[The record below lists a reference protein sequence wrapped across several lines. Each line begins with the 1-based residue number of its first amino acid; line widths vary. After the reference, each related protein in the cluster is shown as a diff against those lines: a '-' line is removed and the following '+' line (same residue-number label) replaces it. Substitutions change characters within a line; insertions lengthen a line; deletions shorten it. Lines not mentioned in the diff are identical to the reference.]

1 VAAAQAVEHYEI
13 ARYGTL
19 IAWAEQLG
27 MTDAVDLLKAT
38 LAEEEAT
45 DEALTSLGEGG
56 VNERA
61 MQEAA

>member
-1 VAAAQAVEHYEI
+1 
-13 ARYGTL
+13 
-19 IAWAEQLG
+19 
-27 MTDAVDLLKAT
+27 MTDAATILGET

-45 DEALTSLGEGG
+45 DEALSALGEGG